1 MYKSLKKKKRLAF
14 IEERLKVLKDVYDYY
29 KTLIT
34 FNRKLME
41 ERIGDVEGFDR
52 LVRAESEALV
62 KMFTVEEEIRTLE
75 QEWRVSH

>member
-1 MYKSLKKKKRLAF
+1 MFKSLKKKKRLAF